1 MKNYRLK
8 RAVCCLVMT
17 LLTFFNCGCGKDD
30 TSSNYFTTTT
40 VTTGDTQQAPG
51 ALSGSFSVS
60 GTRKVLFSM
69 GNLQYSASGSHS
81 VADNRTLPGTW
92 RFAEH
97 QYDYVGQANTMISS
111 SYMGWIDLFGFGTSG
126 WNSGAYAYQPYDA
139 SWEDYDYCSANLA
152 GNYEN
157 ADWGIYNA
165 ISNGGD
171 LPGRW
176 RTLTKDEWDYLLYR
190 RTNATNKVGH
200 ATVNGMQ
207 GIVILPDDWR
217 LPSSCTFTP
226 DNYDYSY
233 YYGEYRGFYYTNTY
247 SVTQWDD
254 MESRGAVFLP
264 AAGQREGS
272 DVRNVG

>member
-1 MKNYRLK
+1 
-8 RAVCCLVMT
+8 
-17 LLTFFNCGCGKDD
+17 
-30 TSSNYFTTTT
+30 
-40 VTTGDTQQAPG
+40 
-51 ALSGSFSVS
+51 
-60 GTRKVLFSM
+60 M

-126 WNSGAYAYQPYDA
+126 WNSGAYAYQPYDT

-254 MESRGAVFLP
+254 MESRVPYSCPLRDSVRAQMSEMSGSMAITGLLP
-264 AAGQREGS
+264 AIVQILPTTCISTMCEPQALPT
-272 DVRNVG
+272 VV

>member
-1 MKNYRLK
+1 
-8 RAVCCLVMT
+8 
-17 LLTFFNCGCGKDD
+17 
-30 TSSNYFTTTT
+30 
-40 VTTGDTQQAPG
+40 
-51 ALSGSFSVS
+51 
-60 GTRKVLFSM
+60 
-69 GNLQYSASGSHS
+69 
-81 VADNRTLPGTW
+81 
-92 RFAEH
+92 
-97 QYDYVGQANTMISS
+97 
-111 SYMGWIDLFGFGTSG
+111 MGWIDLFGFGTSG

-272 DVRNVG
+272 DVRNVGQYGYYWTATGYSSDIAYDLYFNDVRTTGSSYRCIGLSVRLVKDVTGAK